1 MTDEPTSEPT
11 TGPTPEGPADGAP
24 TERSPVTVYGRP
36 GCMLC
41 SGLERGLERWGV
53 PFERVNIW
61 DDPEAAAFVRSV
73 ADGSETVP
81 TVVVDDLAL
90 VNPSTRDVLRVVAE
104 RAPEV
109 LPEAARE
116 DLARPPS
123 RLGQVLGKVLGG
135 G

>member
-1 MTDEPTSEPT
+1 MTDESRTEP
-11 TGPTPEGPADGAP
+11 AAA
-24 TERSPVTVYGRP
+24 ERSPVTVYWRP
-36 GCMLC
+36 GCMFC
-41 SGLERGLERWGV
+41 SALERGLERWGL

-61 DDPEAAAFVRSV
+61 DDPDAAAFVRSV

-81 TVVVDDLAL
+81 TVLVEDLAL
-90 VNPSTRDVLRVVAE
+90 VNPSARDVLRVVAE

-123 RLGQVLGKVLGG
+123 RLGQVLGRVLGG
-135 G
+135 S